1 LDRTYVSVNLQNLIT
16 VPLMAALGFLVAAV
30 VYQVLLSVFGSD
42 DAASAPA
49 NGGGY

>member
-1 LDRTYVSVNLQNLIT
+1 MDRTYVSVNLQNLIT

-30 VYQVLLSVFGSD
+30 IYQVLLSVFGSD
-42 DAASAPA
+42 EKSAPI